1 MALRSKFAVLF
12 SVARSLERQA
22 GKRST
27 ALGGSS
33 LQQKVLCKLMTDA
46 FERIFHCATLVA
58 LCVIC
63 FELLLITVLFVAD
76 LVIKVEERDK
86 AG

>member
-1 MALRSKFAVLF
+1 M
-12 SVARSLERQA
+12 
-22 GKRST
+22 
-27 ALGGSS
+27 
-33 LQQKVLCKLMTDA
+33 QQKVSCKLMTDA
-46 FERIFHCATLVA
+46 FERVFHCATLVA